1 MSALTIAYI
10 RECLGYDP
18 GCGSLMWR
26 RRPRIH
32 FKTEGAWKLF
42 LVRHAGRDA
51 GTLDAYGYLTVKING
66 KRYKAHRIAWALI
79 KGIDLVDVPSE
90 IDHVNLRKN
99 DNREDNLRL
108 ATGSENCSNTAVRAD
123 NSSGH
128 KGVDFHRGNDKWRA
142 RIMKNGKSVFL
153 GWFNSVE
160 EAASARSKAQSLHGK
175 FGRLADNNNQPLALG
190 KAA

>member
-1 MSALTIAYI
+1 MSSLTTAYI
-10 RECLGYDP
+10 RECLDYDP
-18 GCGSLMWR
+18 KCGSLMWR

-42 LVRHAGRDA
+42 LARHAGRVA
-51 GTLDAYGYLTVKING
+51 GSLDAYGYQTVKING

-79 KGIDLVDVPSE
+79 EGIDFDDVPSE
-90 IDHVNLRKN
+90 IDHINLRKN
-99 DNREDNLRL
+99 DNRADNLRP

-128 KGVDFHRGNDKWRA
+128 KGVDFHSGNDKWRA

-160 EAASARSKAQSLHGK
+160 EAEAARSKAQSLHGEY
-175 FGRLADNNNQPLALG
+175 GRLADNDNIPV
-190 KAA
+190 KVAA